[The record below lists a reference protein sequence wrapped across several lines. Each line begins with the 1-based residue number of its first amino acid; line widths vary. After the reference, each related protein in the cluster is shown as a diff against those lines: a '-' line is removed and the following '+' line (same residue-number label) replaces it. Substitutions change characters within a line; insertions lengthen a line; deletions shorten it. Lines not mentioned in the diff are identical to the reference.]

1 MYEGGQLESLDVP
14 PQPNQS
20 QLLTFAEGNDPEV
33 TLESIHNL
41 GQRVK
46 QCAKHLQYGKLLIQ
60 NYKNVFQDEISAMKD
75 GRAFENEIYIRN
87 YQSGI

>member
-1 MYEGGQLESLDVP
+1 MTQEDRDMFEGGQREDHKTA
-14 PQPNQS
+14 
-20 QLLTFAEGNDPEV
+20 LLTFAEGHDPEV

-60 NYKNVFQDEISAMKD
+60 NYRNVF
-75 GRAFENEIYIRN
+75 
-87 YQSGI
+87 